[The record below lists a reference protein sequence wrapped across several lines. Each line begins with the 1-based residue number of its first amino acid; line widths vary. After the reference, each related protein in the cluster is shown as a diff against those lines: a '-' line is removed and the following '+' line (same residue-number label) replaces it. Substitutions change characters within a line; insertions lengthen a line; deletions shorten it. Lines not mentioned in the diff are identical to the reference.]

1 MRRRSLRG
9 RRLRLRCVSL
19 ECRSFGIG
27 SWTPAVTPQRLKPR
41 LTDDYVWRG
50 WKPRPLKD
58 KAQNSSSPEVCERTN
73 PSPCDCLLSLHR
85 QKKRLL
91 ECFRDPAQETGG
103 VRAVDEAMVV
113 GERERQNEPRL
124 EFSIDPF
131 RLGARTRQSKNRHF
145 RMVDD
150 GRKAYAPNPTQI
162 GDGEGT
168 AFHLCRR
175 DLLLPRLL

>member
-1 MRRRSLRG
+1 MATYG
-9 RRLRLRCVSL
+9 AA
-19 ECRSFGIG
+19 G
-27 SWTPAVTPQRLKPR
+27 SRAPSKQVPKIERTFKA
-41 LTDDYVWRG
+41 
-50 WKPRPLKD
+50 
-58 KAQNSSSPEVCERTN
+58 KAQNSSSSEVRERTT
-73 PSPCDCLLSLHR
+73 PSPCGCLLSLHR

-91 ECFRDPAQETGG
+91 ECFGDPAQEAGG

-131 RLGARTRQSKNRHF
+131 RLGARTRESKNRHF

-150 GRKAYAPNPTQI
+150 GRKAYAANPTQI
-162 GDGEGT
+162 GDGESA

-175 DLLLPRLL
+175 DLLLPRFL

>member
-1 MRRRSLRG
+1 MATYGAAGTAPRQSKFHK
-9 RRLRLRCVSL
+9 S
-19 ECRSFGIG
+19 SAP
-27 SWTPAVTPQRLKPR
+27 SKTKPKPR
-41 LTDDYVWRG
+41 
-50 WKPRPLKD
+50 
-58 KAQNSSSPEVCERTN
+58 ASEVCERTN
-73 PSPCDCLLSLHR
+73 PSPRGGLLSLHR

-91 ECFRDPAQETGG
+91 ECFRDPAQEAGG

-131 RLGARTRQSKNRHF
+131 RLGARTRESKNRHF

-150 GRKAYAPNPTQI
+150 GRKAYAANPTQI

-168 AFHLCRR
+168 AFHLGRR
-175 DLLLPRLL
+175 DFLLPRFL

>member
-9 RRLRLRCVSL
+9 RRLRLRCASL
-19 ECRSFGIG
+19 ECWSFGIS

-41 LTDDYVWRG
+41 LTDGYVWRG
-50 WKPRPLKD
+50 WKPRPSNPKP
-58 KAQNSSSPEVCERTN
+58 KNSSSSEVRERTT
-73 PSPCDCLLSLHR
+73 PSPDGCLLSLHP

-103 VRAVDEAMVV
+103 VRAVDEAMIV

-131 RLGARTRQSKNRHF
+131 RLGA
-145 RMVDD
+145 
-150 GRKAYAPNPTQI
+150 
-162 GDGEGT
+162 
-168 AFHLCRR
+168 
-175 DLLLPRLL
+175 

>member
-1 MRRRSLRG
+1 MCKCGVSVIWNWVLDAFGDTSAAKAAADGSQPMARREAVPLQRHSLKTRV
-9 RRLRLRCVSL
+9 LQKSVS
-19 ECRSFGIG
+19 
-27 SWTPAVTPQRLKPR
+27 
-41 LTDDYVWRG
+41 
-50 WKPRPLKD
+50 
-58 KAQNSSSPEVCERTN
+58 AQTRVPGGC
-73 PSPCDCLLSLHR
+73 PLSLHR

-91 ECFRDPAQETGG
+91 ECFRDPAQEAGG
-103 VRAVDEAMVV
+103 VRAVDETMVV

-150 GRKAYAPNPTQI
+150 GRKAYAANPAQI
-162 GDGEGT
+162 GDGEGA

-175 DLLLPRLL
+175 DLLLPRFF